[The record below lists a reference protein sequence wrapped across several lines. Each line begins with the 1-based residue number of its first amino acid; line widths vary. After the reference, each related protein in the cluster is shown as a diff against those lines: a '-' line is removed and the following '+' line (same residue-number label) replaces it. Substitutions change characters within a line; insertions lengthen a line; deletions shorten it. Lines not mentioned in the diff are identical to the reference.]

1 MERPVPI
8 MPTVKQ
14 TQAISEDLCIFF
26 STSLP
31 IKAADIPKKKM
42 AREKAQPTEKELIP
56 ICSAM
61 VALNVDQQYTEP
73 IEQCNNK
80 AGIAARIHLFSNI
93 IYKNSFY
100 FVLMRR
106 IAQ

>member
-8 MPTVKQ
+8 IPAVKQ
-14 TQAISEDLCIFF
+14 IHAISDDLCMFF
-26 STSLP
+26 STSFP

-42 AREKAQPTEKELIP
+42 AREKAHPTAKLLIP
-56 ICSAM
+56 ICSAI

-73 IEQCNNK
+73 IEQCINK

-93 IYKNSFY
+93 I
-100 FVLMRR
+100 
-106 IAQ
+106 ITP